1 VTPWS
6 KIEIPLSPQH
16 VYGELFNMMT
26 GVNLVHVPYRGAGPA
41 SAAAS
46 ATGDCLIV
54 TWPLL
59 PLRCNVWRAHSLG
72 LRSMT
77 FVVVSII
84 YAGTVL
90 LYVGTA
96 AWIVRAWTR
105 RRYWH
110 KSPSDLHYI
119 AVGIV
124 LLVSAGIGIVVASQI
139 VVVLG
144 YAG

>member
-1 VTPWS
+1 MLPRSSTWS
-6 KIEIPLSPQH
+6 PPALQCTIC
-16 VYGELFNMMT
+16 
-26 GVNLVHVPYRGAGPA
+26 RAG
-41 SAAAS
+41 SF
-46 ATGDCLIV
+46 
-54 TWPLL
+54 
-59 PLRCNVWRAHSLG
+59 G

-77 FVVVSII
+77 FVVVSI
-84 YAGTVL
+84 YAGAVL

-105 RRYWH
+105 KRYRD

-124 LLVSAGIGIVVASQI
+124 LVVSAGLGVLVASQI

-144 YAG
+144 YTG